1 MRLRPA
7 STLGFPSHQPSG
19 QRVPLTPIHLCL
31 NPGSNYSPS
40 PASSVC
46 LYISLSSPKFKA
58 SSPVCVVLV
67 ELYEENTALH
77 RYVVGKD
84 DEIDYLCSFIHALLR
99 YLMSTSPVLEARSLN
114 QGRGRTG
121 RPLEALG
128 ENHLLS
134 PPNFWWLLAFLEKT
148 QKSPLLEIGLP

>member
-1 MRLRPA
+1 MLRLRPA

-58 SSPVCVVLV
+58 SSPVRKLKSHLYWKSVCLETIETAVPKVEEKFSTQEVLQ
-67 ELYEENTALH
+67 
-77 RYVVGKD
+77 
-84 DEIDYLCSFIHALLR
+84 
-99 YLMSTSPVLEARSLN
+99 LEQRSV
-114 QGRGRTG
+114 
-121 RPLEALG
+121 
-128 ENHLLS
+128 S
-134 PPNFWWLLAFLEKT
+134 
-148 QKSPLLEIGLP
+148 LPSEPSLDLPS